1 MNILEMKGII
11 LDKIAQLTELNDPK
25 TLQEVIDFLD
35 TMLILPDTESD
46 GWNDLP
52 PEAQHELL
60 QAIKR
65 SDNDDQDNWISHE
78 EVKKQARSWLQ
89 KQR

>member
-1 MNILEMKGII
+1 MNILEMKGAI
-11 LDKIAQLTELNDPK
+11 LDKIAQIAELDDPK

-35 TMLILPDTESD
+35 TMLILPETESD

-52 PEAQHELL
+52 PEAQQELL

-65 SDNDDQDNWISHE
+65 SENDDPENWISHE
-78 EVKKQARSWLQ
+78 EVKKQAKSWLQ